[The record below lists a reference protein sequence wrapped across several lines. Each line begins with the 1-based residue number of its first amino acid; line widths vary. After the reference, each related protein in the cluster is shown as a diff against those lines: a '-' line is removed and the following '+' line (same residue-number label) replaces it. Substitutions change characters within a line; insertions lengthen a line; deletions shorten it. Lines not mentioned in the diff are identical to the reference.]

1 MGAVDNYL
9 SALERL
15 KTIHRLFY
23 PKGTR
28 ISKDTVALEAGR
40 KRSSI
45 KKSRPQFASLIE
57 EIELAASIQSKSEDD
72 RSKGYLDKLK
82 SEKDHYKSLYQQ
94 SLNREPM
101 LVKRLSDLEK
111 LLSNEVGKNN
121 VHNYT
126 GITIDICPY
135 FLLIY
140 RQNKSISN

>member
-1 MGAVDNYL
+1 MGAIDNYL

-15 KTIHRLFY
+15 KNNTPVVL

-45 KKSRPQFASLIE
+45 KKSRPQFASLIK
-57 EIELAASIQSKSEDD
+57 EIELAASIQSKPEDD
-72 RSKGYLDKLK
+72 SKGYLEKLK

-94 SLNREPM
+94 SLNRELM

-111 LLSNEVGKNN
+111 LLSNEIGKNN
-121 VHNYT
+121 VHN
-126 GITIDICPY
+126 I
-135 FLLIY
+135 
-140 RQNKSISN
+140 RA

>member
-15 KTIHRLFY
+15 KNNTPVVL

-57 EIELAASIQSKSEDD
+57 EIELAASIQSKPEDD
-72 RSKGYLDKLK
+72 SKGYLDKLK
-82 SEKDHYKSLYQQ
+82 SEKDHYKNLYHQ
-94 SLNREPM
+94 SLNRELM
-101 LVKRLSDLEK
+101 LIKRLSDLEK
-111 LLSNEVGKNN
+111 SFLNEIGKNN
-121 VHNYT
+121 VRN
-126 GITIDICPY
+126 I
-135 FLLIY
+135 
-140 RQNKSISN
+140 RA

>member
-1 MGAVDNYL
+1 MGAIDNYL

-15 KTIHRLFY
+15 KNNTPVVL

-57 EIELAASIQSKSEDD
+57 EIELAASIQSKPEDD
-72 RSKGYLDKLK
+72 SKGYLDKLK

-94 SLNREPM
+94 SLNRELM

-121 VHNYT
+121 VHN
-126 GITIDICPY
+126 I
-135 FLLIY
+135 
-140 RQNKSISN
+140 RA

>member
-15 KTIHRLFY
+15 KNNTPVVL

-57 EIELAASIQSKSEDD
+57 EIELASSTQSKPTEH
-72 RSKGYLDKLK
+72 SKDNLDKIK
-82 SEKDHYKSLYQQ
+82 SEKAHYRALYQEA
-94 SLNREPM
+94 LNRELM
-101 LVKRLSDLEK
+101 LVKRLAELQKQLKLMSD
-111 LLSNEVGKNN
+111 NN
-121 VHNYT
+121 TNNLYALKQT
-126 GITIDICPY
+126 
-135 FLLIY
+135 
-140 RQNKSISN
+140 

>member
-1 MGAVDNYL
+1 MGAIDNYF

-15 KTIHRLFY
+15 KNNTPVVL

-57 EIELAASIQSKSEDD
+57 EIELAAKIQSKPEEG
-72 RSKGYLDKLK
+72 SKANLDKLK
-82 SEKDHYKSLYQQ
+82 SEKEHYKTLYHQ
-94 SLNREPM
+94 SLNRELM

-111 LLSNEVGKNN
+111 LLSNETDKNN
-121 VHNYT
+121 VHN
-126 GITIDICPY
+126 I
-135 FLLIY
+135 
-140 RQNKSISN
+140 RA

>member
-1 MGAVDNYL
+1 MGAIDNYL

-15 KTIHRLFY
+15 KNNTPVVL

-45 KKSRPQFASLIE
+45 KKSRPQFASLIK
-57 EIELAASIQSKSEDD
+57 EIELAASIQSKPEDD
-72 RSKGYLDKLK
+72 SKGYLEKLK

-94 SLNREPM
+94 SLNRELM

-121 VHNYT
+121 VHN
-126 GITIDICPY
+126 I
-135 FLLIY
+135 
-140 RQNKSISN
+140 RA

>member
-15 KTIHRLFY
+15 KNNTPVVL

-57 EIELAASIQSKSEDD
+57 EIELAASIQSKPEDD
-72 RSKGYLDKLK
+72 SKGYLDKLK

-94 SLNREPM
+94 SLNRELM

-111 LLSNEVGKNN
+111 LLSNEIGKNN
-121 VHNYT
+121 VHN
-126 GITIDICPY
+126 I
-135 FLLIY
+135 
-140 RQNKSISN
+140 RA

>member
-15 KTIHRLFY
+15 KNNTPVVL

-57 EIELAASIQSKSEDD
+57 EIELAASIQSKPEDD
-72 RSKGYLDKLK
+72 SKGYLDKLK
-82 SEKDHYKSLYQQ
+82 TEKDHYKSLYQQ
-94 SLNREPM
+94 SLNRELM

-121 VHNYT
+121 VHN
-126 GITIDICPY
+126 I
-135 FLLIY
+135 
-140 RQNKSISN
+140 RA

>member
-15 KTIHRLFY
+15 KNNTPVVL

-57 EIELAASIQSKSEDD
+57 EIELAASIQSKPEDD
-72 RSKGYLDKLK
+72 SKGYLDKLK

-94 SLNREPM
+94 SLNRELM

-121 VHNYT
+121 CLLYT
-126 GITIDICPY
+126 SPSPRDRG
-135 FLLIY
+135 
-140 RQNKSISN
+140 

>member
-15 KTIHRLFY
+15 KNNTPVVL

-45 KKSRPQFASLIE
+45 KKSRPQFASLIK
-57 EIELAASIQSKSEDD
+57 EIELAASIQSKPEDD
-72 RSKGYLDKLK
+72 SKGYLDKLK

-94 SLNREPM
+94 SLNRELM

-121 VHNYT
+121 VHN
-126 GITIDICPY
+126 I
-135 FLLIY
+135 
-140 RQNKSISN
+140 RA

>member
-15 KTIHRLFY
+15 KNNTPVVL

-57 EIELAASIQSKSEDD
+57 EIELAASIQSKPEDD
-72 RSKGYLDKLK
+72 SKGYLEKLK

-94 SLNREPM
+94 SLNRELM

-111 LLSNEVGKNN
+111 LLSNEIGKNN
-121 VHNYT
+121 VHN
-126 GITIDICPY
+126 I
-135 FLLIY
+135 
-140 RQNKSISN
+140 RA

>member
-15 KTIHRLFY
+15 KNNTPVVL

-57 EIELAASIQSKSEDD
+57 EIELAASIQSKPEDD
-72 RSKGYLDKLK
+72 SKGYLDKLK

-94 SLNREPM
+94 SLNRELM

-121 VHNYT
+121 VHN
-126 GITIDICPY
+126 I
-135 FLLIY
+135 
-140 RQNKSISN
+140 RA

>member
-1 MGAVDNYL
+1 MGAIDNYL

-15 KTIHRLFY
+15 KNNTPVVL

-57 EIELAASIQSKSEDD
+57 EIELAASIQSKPEDD
-72 RSKGYLDKLK
+72 SKGYLEKLK

-94 SLNREPM
+94 SLNRELM

-121 VHNYT
+121 VHN
-126 GITIDICPY
+126 I
-135 FLLIY
+135 
-140 RQNKSISN
+140 RA